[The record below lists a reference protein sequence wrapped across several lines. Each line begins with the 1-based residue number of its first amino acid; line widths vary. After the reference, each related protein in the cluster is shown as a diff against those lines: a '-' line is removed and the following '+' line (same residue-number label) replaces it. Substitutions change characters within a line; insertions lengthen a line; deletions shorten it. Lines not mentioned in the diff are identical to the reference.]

1 MSNVNIFNI
10 LNESFEATIK
20 ENKEKSLK
28 ESQKL
33 NPNNLTK
40 EQLWKL
46 REEIVLGSLYL
57 DDYKNSFGIDPQAVC
72 NFFDSFIEDAQQ
84 DDEGNYNNR
93 ETKDFDNA
101 EELYNYYLSCENPF
115 GDLEESQKLN
125 ETTDNA
131 VSKLISGEPVY
142 FRDRDGS
149 ALVVSYADVY
159 PEPEEYDEGYT
170 KGWERGA
177 DEEFD
182 KEQDEK
188 FEKAKKAS
196 EEGTVWHVLYVDE
209 DTLEPN
215 GDVYGYIYG
224 ADELNKVIP
233 SFREVKV
240 KKSLEESKNSIE
252 EIKAKLKAKQDEEKD
267 KMEVIYDTDADKLI
281 KDYYNHKMDLPE
293 LHDKLEKLFG
303 NKKKAVEYFAA
314 NDERIKKSMK
324 EPVKE
329 AAKGKT
335 IKLVK
340 EDDTILVNAS
350 VDDPD
355 YVITDVTE
363 LDDVNVGDVQSP
375 DIDALLTMIQESIN
389 EKYGEDTINIH
400 IHSSNLIENGSFAL
414 VDIKTPEILKEFAKL
429 KSKDQAIGKSLILEQ
444 KQNDLFEFRVNN
456 ISGTTKYIKRTKEP
470 AKAIMEWLETEFLS
484 EAKKAKEEEKKVHY
498 RAKLEDTLNQFLAQ
512 NNSLQLAV
520 DTIKMYIDAVGK
532 DCKETV
538 KSMIDQLMVE
548 FPHSI
553 STSDDSLKF
562 DSNDDIIEILFGKEW
577 TTKESKEDIK
587 ATAPGSTELKRKI
600 SESEFYTDK
609 AEEIYELVQ
618 NNMTNEERKN
628 IYKKVNKEEVT
639 SMEAFWDWFE
649 GLDSDE
655 IVEYFDYLKKSTLK
669 ESYQQFNIGEIEVV
683 YNPETQEVMYSIG
696 ADDTHDKKM
705 NLSKIPSVETPYN
718 TETIIK
724 NYIEKQYGPIPQEV
738 ENDIEEPEGEN
749 LPIETQEEPIEEAEE
764 DINVGIEPEGVEN
777 TEDTP
782 VEDKPQA
789 ETGSAKFQKIKPS
802 SRVSV
807 EELRDNIKEGTVQ
820 ADSSYIVVE
829 ERELPDEEFNNFTD
843 DISAVQDFFTGITPL
858 DRKNYAFNVIKI
870 TNSNSNFS
878 ILADPVGYNY
888 ARYVAIVD
896 NV

>member
-1 MSNVNIFNI
+1 MSNINIFNI

-33 NPNNLTK
+33 N
-40 EQLWKL
+40 
-46 REEIVLGSLYL
+46 
-57 DDYKNSFGIDPQAVC
+57 
-72 NFFDSFIEDAQQ
+72 
-84 DDEGNYNNR
+84 
-93 ETKDFDNA
+93 
-101 EELYNYYLSCENPF
+101 
-115 GDLEESQKLN
+115 

-142 FRDRDGS
+142 FRDSDGL

-159 PEPEEYDEGYT
+159 PEPEEYDEGYI

-224 ADELNKVIP
+224 VDELNKVIP

-240 KKSLEESKNSIE
+240 KKSLEESKNSIDK
-252 EIKAKLKAKQDEEKD
+252 IKAKLKAKQDEEKD
-267 KMEVIYDTDADKLI
+267 KMEVIYDTDADRLI

-389 EKYGEDTINIH
+389 EKYGKDTINIH

-498 RAKLEDTLNQFLAQ
+498 RAKLEDTLKQFLAQ

-577 TTKESKEDIK
+577 TTKESKEDVK
-587 ATAPGSTELKRKI
+587 AAVPGGTELKESKASVEDLWKYIDSKPNLKYIKDIKNPQEVSDMLNIEAKKDKELYKLLHESSLPNI
-600 SESEFYTDK
+600 SKFIYDLDKDKGNAWSAENYTVDATGKKLIVVDKNGKSENTAEDIKNAVESKYKNLKGIIPQDDP
-609 AEEIYELVQ
+609 
-618 NNMTNEERKN
+618 NE
-628 IYKKVNKEEVT
+628 VC
-639 SMEAFWDWFE
+639 F
-649 GLDSDE
+649 
-655 IVEYFDYLKKSTLK
+655 YLKESKNLN

-738 ENDIEEPEGEN
+738 ENDVEEPEGEN

-764 DINVGIEPEGVEN
+764 DVNVGIEPEGVEN
-777 TEDTP
+777 TEETP

-789 ETGSAKFQKIKPS
+789 ETGSAKFQKIKPNS
-802 SRVSV
+802 GVSV

-858 DRKNYAFNVIKI
+858 DRKNYAFNVVKI

-888 ARYVAIVD
+888 RKVYC
-896 NV
+896 NSR

>member
-1 MSNVNIFNI
+1 MSNINIFNI

-33 NPNNLTK
+33 N
-40 EQLWKL
+40 
-46 REEIVLGSLYL
+46 
-57 DDYKNSFGIDPQAVC
+57 
-72 NFFDSFIEDAQQ
+72 
-84 DDEGNYNNR
+84 
-93 ETKDFDNA
+93 
-101 EELYNYYLSCENPF
+101 
-115 GDLEESQKLN
+115 

-142 FRDRDGS
+142 FRDRDGL

-224 ADELNKVIP
+224 VDELNKVIP

-240 KKSLEESKNSIE
+240 KKSLEESKNSIDK
-252 EIKAKLKAKQDEEKD
+252 IKAKLKAKQDEEKD
-267 KMEVIYDTDADKLI
+267 KMEVIYDTDADRLI

-314 NDERIKKSMK
+314 NDERVKKSMK

-498 RAKLEDTLNQFLAQ
+498 RTKLEDTLKQFLAQ

-577 TTKESKEDIK
+577 TTKESKEDVK
-587 ATAPGSTELKRKI
+587 ATVSGGTE
-600 SESEFYTDK
+600 
-609 AEEIYELVQ
+609 
-618 NNMTNEERKN
+618 
-628 IYKKVNKEEVT
+628 
-639 SMEAFWDWFE
+639 
-649 GLDSDE
+649 
-655 IVEYFDYLKKSTLK
+655 LK

-738 ENDIEEPEGEN
+738 ENDVEEPEGEN

-764 DINVGIEPEGVEN
+764 DVNVGIEPEGVEN
-777 TEDTP
+777 TEETP

-789 ETGSAKFQKIKPS
+789 ETGSAKFQKIKPNS
-802 SRVSV
+802 GVSV

-858 DRKNYAFNVIKI
+858 DRKNYAFNVVKI

-896 NV
+896 NI

>member
-1 MSNVNIFNI
+1 MSNINIFNI

-28 ESQKL
+28 ENKRKSLKESQKL

-46 REEIVLGSLYL
+46 RKEIVLGSLYI
-57 DDYKNSFGIDPQAVC
+57 DDYKNSFGINPENVC

-93 ETKDFDNA
+93 EIKDFDNA

-115 GDLEESQKLN
+115 GDLNESAI
-125 ETTDNA
+125 D
-131 VSKLISGEPVY
+131 
-142 FRDRDGS
+142 
-149 ALVVSYADVY
+149 
-159 PEPEEYDEGYT
+159 
-170 KGWERGA
+170 
-177 DEEFD
+177 
-182 KEQDEK
+182 
-188 FEKAKKAS
+188 
-196 EEGTVWHVLYVDE
+196 
-209 DTLEPN
+209 
-215 GDVYGYIYG
+215 
-224 ADELNKVIP
+224 
-233 SFREVKV
+233 
-240 KKSLEESKNSIE
+240 
-252 EIKAKLKAKQDEEKD
+252 EIKAKLKAKQDKEKD
-267 KMEVIYDTDADKLI
+267 KMEIVYDTDADRLI

-293 LHDKLEKLFG
+293 LHDKLEKMFG
-303 NKKKAVEYFAA
+303 NKKKAVAYFAA

-498 RAKLEDTLNQFLAQ
+498 RAKLEDTLKQFLAQ

-538 KSMIDQLMVE
+538 KSMIDQLIVE

-577 TTKESKEDIK
+577 TTKESKEDVK
-587 ATAPGSTELKRKI
+587 ATVPGGTELKESSLPNI
-600 SESEFYTDK
+600 SKFIYDLDKDKGNAWSAENYTVDATGKKLIVVDKNGKSENTAEDIKNAVESKYKNLKGIIPQDDPNEVCFYLKESEN
-609 AEEIYELVQ
+609 L
-618 NNMTNEERKN
+618 N
-628 IYKKVNKEEVT
+628 
-639 SMEAFWDWFE
+639 
-649 GLDSDE
+649 
-655 IVEYFDYLKKSTLK
+655 

-738 ENDIEEPEGEN
+738 ENDVEEPEGEN

-777 TEDTP
+777 TEETP
-782 VEDKPQA
+782 AEDKPQA
-789 ETGSAKFQKIKPS
+789 ETGSAKFQKIKPNS
-802 SRVSV
+802 GVSV

-858 DRKNYAFNVIKI
+858 DRKNYAFNVVKI

-888 ARYVAIVD
+888 RKVYC
-896 NV
+896 NSR